1 MPPKVKI
8 TKEEIIRAAFEITKE
23 SGVEAVTAKSVAK
36 RLNCSTQPVYWVFD
50 TMDNL
55 RREVTAEANKEYNRY
70 LLTEIPGLP
79 KYKSTGWN
87 YIRFAKEQP
96 ELFKL
101 LYMTDRQENISIAES
116 NLDEN
121 KEYIIALIIEQY
133 GLSQKAANDLY
144 VNMWLFSH
152 GIAAML
158 VTKTVRLEDDEISRK
173 LTEAFSGML
182 KLFTDNESKGEI

>member
-8 TKEEIIRAAFEITKE
+8 SKEEISRAAFEITKE
-23 SGVEAVTAKSVAK
+23 RGIEAVTAKSVAK

-55 RREVTAEANKEYNRY
+55 RRDIIREANKEYNKY
-70 LLTEIPGLP
+70 LLTEIHGLP
-79 KYKSTGWN
+79 KYKSAGWN
-87 YIRFAKEQP
+87 YIRFAKELP

-101 LYMTDRQENISIAES
+101 LYMTNRQENINIAES
-116 NLDEN
+116 DLDEN
-121 KEYIIALIIEQY
+121 KDYIISLIIEQNN
-133 GLSQKAANDLY
+133 LSKKNANDLY

-158 VTKTVRLEDDEISRK
+158 ATKTVSLSDAEISQK

-182 KLFTDNESKGEI
+182 QIFRVKEES